1 MRIAFFS
8 PLPPAKSGIADYSAA
23 LLGEM
28 KRLANVETFTERPGT
43 FDPASYDI
51 CLYQIGNNPWH
62 IVPYETA
69 LEIPGVVVMHEANLH
84 HLVADLTIKRNN
96 WDAYLEEVRHDAGDA
111 AYEFARDQ
119 VRTLRKGP
127 DYDGVPM
134 LRRVLER
141 SRGAIAH
148 SHAVEAEL
156 RKAGF
161 SGPVGVIPHGAW
173 ILDADRFTGRGRLGV
188 EPTAPLIGVFG
199 FLKPYKRIAES
210 LRAFRRLVRLEP
222 RARMILAGEPH
233 PELGLPEMIRSLGL
247 EAHVRVLGFTPIE
260 DFETYLGA
268 CDVVLNLRYPTVGES
283 SGTLLRALGMGK
295 AVLVSDVGSF
305 AEYPD
310 DICLKVPVGAG
321 EEDLIFEYLNALV
334 TRPEMARALG
344 ARAREW
350 VARECSWAEVARRY
364 VQFLEHVVNGDCA
377 ACCRGAC
384 SRRIRRSGGGRDRAP
399 RILHRA
405 AR

>member
-28 KRLANVETFTERPGT
+28 KRLAHVETFTERPGT

-62 IVPYETA
+62 IVPYEMA
-69 LEIPGVVVMHEANLH
+69 LKVPGVVVMHEANLH
-84 HLVADLTIKRNN
+84 HLVADLTIKQNN
-96 WDAYLEEVRHDAGDA
+96 WDAYLEEVRHDAGEA

-156 RKAGF
+156 RTAGF

-188 EPTAPLIGVFG
+188 EPTAPLIGIFG

-233 PELGLPEMIRSLGL
+233 PELGLTEMIRSVSPD
-247 EAHVRVLGFTPIE
+247 APVRV
-260 DFETYLGA
+260 
-268 CDVVLNLRYPTVGES
+268 
-283 SGTLLRALGMGK
+283 
-295 AVLVSDVGSF
+295 
-305 AEYPD
+305 
-310 DICLKVPVGAG
+310 
-321 EEDLIFEYLNALV
+321 
-334 TRPEMARALG
+334 
-344 ARAREW
+344 
-350 VARECSWAEVARRY
+350 
-364 VQFLEHVVNGDCA
+364 
-377 ACCRGAC
+377 
-384 SRRIRRSGGGRDRAP
+384 
-399 RILHRA
+399 
-405 AR
+405 

>member
-1 MRIAFFS
+1 M
-8 PLPPAKSGIADYSAA
+8 
-23 LLGEM
+23 
-28 KRLANVETFTERPGT
+28 
-43 FDPASYDI
+43 
-51 CLYQIGNNPWH
+51 
-62 IVPYETA
+62 
-69 LEIPGVVVMHEANLH
+69 
-84 HLVADLTIKRNN
+84 
-96 WDAYLEEVRHDAGDA
+96 
-111 AYEFARDQ
+111 
-119 VRTLRKGP
+119 RTLRKGP

-321 EEDLIFEYLNALV
+321 EEDLIFEV
-334 TRPEMARALG
+334 PQRAGNPAGDGEG
-344 ARAREW
+344 AGRKSAGVGRARMQLGRGRQALCA
-350 VARECSWAEVARRY
+350 VPRACRERDVRR
-364 VQFLEHVVNGDCA
+364 LL
-377 ACCRGAC
+377 
-384 SRRIRRSGGGRDRAP
+384 SRRVQSPHPPLRWWPRPRSPNPSPSRSMNLRSRARCWAGRRLTRANMP
-399 RILHRA
+399 KSI
-405 AR
+405 